1 MPSLRL
7 EHLSQIISEK
17 RTAGPR
23 FRDRSGE
30 HTRPR
35 VCCSASRRAEFSGE
49 TLRQPQ
55 DGDACAP
62 QTLPNISETFYENR
76 SNLSKVA
83 HDGSDSRMVRQT
95 PSTTSRSNV

>member
-30 HTRPR
+30 HTRP
-35 VCCSASRRAEFSGE
+35 
-49 TLRQPQ
+49 
-55 DGDACAP
+55 

-76 SNLSKVA
+76 SNLSEVA
-83 HDGSDSRMVRQT
+83 HDGSDSRMVRQM